1 MAGEGTESVF
11 DAAVRQ
17 TMVQAASGIMTK
29 AMETADSKGL
39 PSAIA
44 DAMSVK
50 NFRRE
55 GAGRYSIEIDVDL
68 IKAPMARAYEFGSG
82 IHATRGEQGTYT
94 IAPRNASMLAF
105 EWSPEFIPWGS
116 KKFIGLA
123 GSKFLFRY
131 VDHPG
136 VQQKAF
142 LLPAAR
148 SSYASVLAAF
158 NKLMFNTAVLSFELV
173 LE

>member
-11 DAAVRQ
+11 DAAIQQ
-17 TMVQAASGIMTK
+17 TMVQAASSIMTK
-29 AMETADSKGL
+29 AMENVDSKGL

-44 DAMSVK
+44 DAMSVQ
-50 NFRRE
+50 NFKRE
-55 GAGRYSIEIDVDL
+55 GAGRYSIEVNVDL
-68 IKAPMARAYEFGSG
+68 TKAPMARAYELGSG
-82 IHATRGEQGTYT
+82 IHATKGEQGTYT
-94 IAPRNASMLAF
+94 IAPKDAAMLAF
-105 EWSPEFIPWGS
+105 EWSPAFVPWGS

-136 VQQKAF
+136 VEQRAF
-142 LLPAAR
+142 LMPAAR

-158 NKLMFNTAVLSFELV
+158 NKLMFNTAILSFELV